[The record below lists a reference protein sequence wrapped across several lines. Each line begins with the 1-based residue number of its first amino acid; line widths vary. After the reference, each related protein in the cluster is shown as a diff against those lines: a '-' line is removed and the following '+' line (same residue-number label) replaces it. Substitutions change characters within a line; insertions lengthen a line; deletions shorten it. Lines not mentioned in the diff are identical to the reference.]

1 MKFSN
6 KNNWQNSDR
15 LLKSSC
21 LELQDSL
28 SAARPPIC
36 QYRTKLDHR
45 QEPCSNES
53 ADGQEAR
60 DYHVAVSGSE
70 TRGVDPWA
78 TFK

>member
-28 SAARPPIC
+28 SAAHQPIF
-36 QYRTKLDHR
+36 QSHR
-45 QEPCSNES
+45 KSGHRLGRCSGES